1 MNVISFTTAHL
12 LSAFGYEF
20 LTFVMTVHV
29 YDLTRQAVDVGIFMA
44 LSFVP
49 RLLSPFY
56 GSLTDRYPRRLLFFA
71 ACLTT
76 AAAVAMLARQTTLA
90 GLYVGWFAVSI
101 LAMIILNLRTAIM
114 TQVMPEGNFLRG
126 NAVMLVSLNL
136 ARLAAPTVGG
146 IVATWWSAA
155 GVLSLAAAVYA
166 AAAVAGLATRLP
178 HREADRTA
186 LSGVLAHLREG
197 LTLIWTKADL
207 ALLGRIAFVWRLCL
221 GFQGALLVVYV
232 AQCLGKGPL
241 EFGVLTTALAVGSV
255 LGSAVGPTLTRL
267 VAPRTVLVAGLGLHV
282 VLIAALG
289 LISDYAVALADG
301 VAANV
306 ALYAAAVAVHSVRDT
321 ATPTNFRGR
330 VYGSI
335 TAITAPP
342 ALVSMLLGGWLAD
355 VVGVRAVFIGGGVLA
370 LAGSLVVIALSPA
383 FRRSACE
390 RPVPAPVGRGT
401 ND

>member
-29 YDLTRQAVDVGIFMA
+29 YELTRQAVDVGIFMA

-56 GSLTDRYPRRLLFFA
+56 GSLTDRYPRRFLFFA

-76 AAAVAMLARQTTLA
+76 AVSVAMLARQTTLA

-136 ARLAAPTVGG
+136 ARLVAPTVGG
-146 IVATWWSAA
+146 VVATWWSAA
-155 GVLSLAAAVYA
+155 GVLSLAAGVYGA
-166 AAAVAGLATRLP
+166 AALAGLATRLP
-178 HREADRTA
+178 HRPSDRAA
-186 LSGVLAHLREG
+186 LAGVFAHLREG
-197 LTLIWTKADL
+197 VTLIWTKADL

-241 EFGVLTTALAVGSV
+241 EFGVLTTALALGSV
-255 LGSAVGPTLTRL
+255 VGSAVGPTLTRL
-267 VAPRTVLVAGLGLHV
+267 FAARTVLVAGISLHFVLIGGLGLT
-282 VLIAALG
+282 
-289 LISDYAVALADG
+289 SDYSVALADA
-301 VAANV
+301 VAANL

-321 ATPTNFRGR
+321 ATPMNFRGR

-355 VVGVRAVFIGGGVLA
+355 VIGVRAVFVGGAALA
-370 LAGSLVVIALSPA
+370 LATCLVVLVLSPA
-383 FRRSACE
+383 IRRSASAQGWP
-390 RPVPAPVGRGT
+390 RA
-401 ND
+401 